1 MPQPHRA
8 CLLFGI
14 FAGLGFIA
22 TWLVLGALLANYNP
36 VTQTISEIG
45 EKGSAFEVPYKIAN
59 LIVAGCFLL
68 FFHGVYRFSA
78 ARQLSLVPAFMLGF
92 FALTQL
98 GVSTFESPNPLHNL
112 FGISSML
119 GFFTPLA
126 LAITWPGAA
135 ILARLPFVVCL
146 SGYQSFSALGGFGAA
161 GSITRVSLS
170 P

>member
-78 ARQLSLVPAFMLGF
+78 ARQLSLVPAFMLDF

-98 GVSTFESPNPLHNL
+98 GVSAFESPQ
-112 FGISSML
+112 
-119 GFFTPLA
+119 PLA
-126 LAITWPGAA
+126 QPVWDFEHAWLLYTSRPGHHMAWCSDPCPSS
-135 ILARLPFVVCL
+135 ICGVPIWL
-146 SGYQSFSALGGFGAA
+146 SVFFGFGWVWR
-161 GSITRVSLS
+161 SR
-170 P
+170 